1 MEAIRKLPSNNRLR
15 LNRRE
20 QTVAIVFLAFG
31 LLGAWL
37 PTRITVATS
46 DSLDHRIFFLRPVT
60 ARFETGDYLVFR
72 HRDMTPVQQGLRQNH
87 ELMIKKVGC
96 LPGDLLTT
104 DAGRD
109 FTCNGRI
116 LGKGLEADS
125 KGRELPRFTFNGQV
139 PEGKLFLVGIHP
151 RSYDS
156 RYFGFVDANEIL
168 HMALP
173 LW

>member
-1 MEAIRKLPSNNRLR
+1 MEAIRKSSSNNRLR
-15 LNRRE
+15 LSRRE

-60 ARFETGDYLVFR
+60 ARIETGDYLVFR
-72 HRDMTPVQQGLRQNH
+72 HRDTTPVQQGLRQDH
-87 ELMIKKVGC
+87 ELTIKKVGC

-104 DAGRD
+104 DAERN

-116 LGKGLEADS
+116 LGRGLKADS
-125 KGRELPRFTFNGQV
+125 KGRELPQFTFNGQI
-139 PEGKLFLVGIHP
+139 PEGKLFVVGTHP

-168 HMALP
+168 HKALP

>member
-1 MEAIRKLPSNNRLR
+1 MEAIRKSPSNNRLR

-37 PTRITVATS
+37 PARITVATS

-60 ARFETGDYLVFR
+60 ARIETGDYLVFR
-72 HRDMTPVQQGLRQNH
+72 HRDRSQVQQGLRQDH
-87 ELMIKKVGC
+87 ELMVKKVGC

-104 DAGRD
+104 DAGRN

-116 LGKGLEADS
+116 LGKSLEADS
-125 KGRELPRFTFNGQV
+125 KGRELPHFTFNAQV
-139 PEGKLFLVGIHP
+139 PEGKLFMVGTHP

-168 HMALP
+168 HTALP